1 MRKLLLGSV
10 LVQLICLAA
19 YLRFHHSKPPIEKA
33 YAANRQVTLWSTT
46 AQVREPIATIN
57 YGERLD
63 VLDRFDTQVK
73 VRTTAGVVGWAN
85 EGDLLS
91 GELWDQAQ
99 ALNTRANTLPI
110 EARGHTGAISNL
122 HIAPGR
128 EMPRIRQIGSETAVD
143 LYERRVVDAENSRTA
158 TSSAPGNAPDNSGN
172 ASGNASR
179 NASGNGSGAASG
191 SAPGAAS
198 GASSSTGAA
207 GAVPGRVE
215 RNEDWW
221 LVRAHLRD
229 DSTVS
234 GWLLGRF
241 VSLDAPQP
249 LPDYSSSA
257 GMRIVAWFELN
268 HVMDQDGTAK
278 PQYLVTGA
286 RGGEGQ
292 PCDFTT
298 MRVYTWAVKRARY
311 ETAFVA
317 NDVCGKLPVAVSDA
331 KKPGGNV
338 TFAFEDWSAGTSGK
352 RTYRMVD
359 TIVREVRAPGTEP
372 KKRKKPMG
380 PKAPKVQ
387 RHAYG

>member
-10 LVQLICLAA
+10 LVLLICLAA

-46 AQVREPIATIN
+46 AQVREPIATID

-91 GELWDQAQ
+91 GELWDRAL
-99 ALNTRANTLPI
+99 ALNAQANTLPV

-128 EMPRIRQIGSETAVD
+128 EMPRIRQIASETTVD
-143 LYERRVVDAENSRTA
+143 LYERRVVDADNSRT
-158 TSSAPGNAPDNSGN
+158 APDNSGN
-172 ASGNASR
+172 ATGNPP
-179 NASGNGSGAASG
+179 GNSSNPPSAASGAASAVASEAG
-191 SAPGAAS
+191 SGNA
-198 GASSSTGAA
+198 AA
-207 GAVPGRVE
+207 GAAVGRVQS

-268 HVMDQDGTAK
+268 HVMDQDGAAK

-317 NDVCGKLPVAVSDA
+317 NDVCGKLPVTVSEA
-331 KKPGGNV
+331 RKPGGNV
-338 TFAFEDWSAGTSGK
+338 TFAFEDWSAGTSEK
-352 RTYRMVD
+352 RTYRMVN
-359 TIVREVRAPGTEP
+359 TIVREVRAPGAEP
-372 KKRKKPMG
+372 KTHRKPKG
-380 PKAPKVQ
+380 SRAPKARGRAQ
-387 RHAYG
+387 GQSHG